1 MAINK
6 IHRKKVWQEVAEE
19 LQRLIVDGHWEK
31 GEKLPGE
38 VDLAKEFGVS
48 RSTLREALRAL
59 SSRGLV
65 QIRHGE
71 GNFVWYP
78 EAEDYLNPLMPR
90 LLVDREDVFAIME
103 ARSMVEVKTAAL
115 AAERATAETIAELRS
130 LLENMER
137 SREDRK
143 QFAHYDHSFHKQIAL
158 ATKNNVILKIYEA
171 IEVFLVSQQLQIVD
185 YVDAIERGITDHR
198 AILEAIVA
206 GDQEQAAE
214 AMRAHLER
222 TYQAIM
228 DNRRKED
235 LH

>member
-1 MAINK
+1 M
-6 IHRKKVWQEVAEE
+6 
-19 LQRLIVDGHWEK
+19 
-31 GEKLPGE
+31 
-38 VDLAKEFGVS
+38 
-48 RSTLREALRAL
+48 
-59 SSRGLV
+59 
-65 QIRHGE
+65 
-71 GNFVWYP
+71 
-78 EAEDYLNPLMPR
+78 
-90 LLVDREDVFAIME
+90 
-103 ARSMVEVKTAAL
+103 
-115 AAERATAETIAELRS
+115 
-130 LLENMER
+130 
-137 SREDRK
+137 
-143 QFAHYDHSFHKQIAL
+143 
-158 ATKNNVILKIYEA
+158 KIYEA